1 MARKEEIIESVEYIF
16 ENTKRIHGNSEA
28 LDWQK
33 IAIHKSVDYI
43 LSLSIDVPSEEEIKE
58 ESLNGQINLHDHNW
72 MNWLNDEE
80 QGLFIMAAKWA
91 IGETIKRNKI

>member
-1 MARKEEIIESVEYIF
+1 MKREQLIKVLKKHIGECVISEDDADYLLF
-16 ENTKRIHGNSEA
+16 HLTKA
-28 LDWQK
+28 
-33 IAIHKSVDYI
+33 I
-43 LSLSIDVPSEEEIKE
+43 LSLPLDTPSEEEIKE

-91 IGETIKRNKI
+91 INEIIERNK

>member
-43 LSLSIDVPSEEEIKE
+43 LSLPIDVPNEEEIKANLPPQTMLDNDDY
-58 ESLNGQINLHDHNW
+58 SNGERSGFLSGADYV
-72 MNWLNDEE
+72 
-80 QGLFIMAAKWA
+80 
-91 IGETIKRNKI
+91 IKEVIERNKK